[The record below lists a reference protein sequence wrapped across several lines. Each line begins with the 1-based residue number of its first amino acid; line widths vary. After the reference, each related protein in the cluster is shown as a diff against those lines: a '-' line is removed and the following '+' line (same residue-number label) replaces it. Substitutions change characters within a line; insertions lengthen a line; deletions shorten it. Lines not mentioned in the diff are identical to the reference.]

1 MINFVMLRLLITHLF
16 KKHNNRV
23 GGFSVRLIVCSS
35 EVGIMFDGFG
45 LYV

>member
-1 MINFVMLRLLITHLF
+1 MINFVKLRPLNTHLF
-16 KKHNNRV
+16 KKHNDRV

-35 EVGIMFDGFG
+35 EMGILFDGFG